1 MNTTHLGLTWDHPRG
16 YAALAA
22 AERDVAPPGL
32 LHWEKQPLEGF
43 ESHPIADL
51 AARYDLLV
59 LDHPH
64 IGEAAASDCLR
75 PLDELFAP
83 EELYGWGR
91 ATIGAA
97 MASYRWQDRPYA
109 LPLDVATQVAVSG
122 PAHSG
127 EPPGDWDAVVRLSE
141 SEPVALSIAGP
152 HAVLNFFSLVLA
164 FGAEPVG
171 DAFVDDTGVALEAL
185 ALLGRLYR
193 NTPAFS
199 RSLNPIGLLEAMAAG
214 QPIAYV
220 PLVYGYVTYATVGPC
235 RAALRFAEAPRG
247 PSGRRGSV
255 LGGTGIA
262 LTRRARPDGPLLDHL
277 RWLMGAAAQGDFIPR
292 HAGQPSARAVWR
304 DRGINDAAGEF
315 YARTIETIETAWVR
329 PRFDGYIAFQTAAA
343 DAIRSGLAGGI
354 PPAALFITLRDLWRR
369 ARDAARG
376 PLT

>member
-164 FGAEPVG
+164 FGAEPVPFTCPAAGALRQRLGEG
-171 DAFVDDTGVALEAL
+171 DDLAPGSLGRELAAHVRRLALPAGIAPSAL
-185 ALLGRLYR
+185 AEGLSAGCPTIHGPRQKDENRLQS
-193 NTPAFS
+193 NS
-199 RSLNPIGLLEAMAAG
+199 
-214 QPIAYV
+214 
-220 PLVYGYVTYATVGPC
+220 
-235 RAALRFAEAPRG
+235 
-247 PSGRRGSV
+247 
-255 LGGTGIA
+255 
-262 LTRRARPDGPLLDHL
+262 
-277 RWLMGAAAQGDFIPR
+277 
-292 HAGQPSARAVWR
+292 
-304 DRGINDAAGEF
+304 
-315 YARTIETIETAWVR
+315 
-329 PRFDGYIAFQTAAA
+329 
-343 DAIRSGLAGGI
+343 
-354 PPAALFITLRDLWRR
+354 
-369 ARDAARG
+369 
-376 PLT
+376 